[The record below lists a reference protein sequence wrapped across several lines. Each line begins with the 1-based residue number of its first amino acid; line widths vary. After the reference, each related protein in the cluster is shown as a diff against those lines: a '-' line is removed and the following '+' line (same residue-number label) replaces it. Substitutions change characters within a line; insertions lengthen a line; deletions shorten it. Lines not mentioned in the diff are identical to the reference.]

1 MNPEL
6 FVLQIMEM
14 HLGKQTKYKFNSRKV
29 LVDVD
34 VDAAVDADLAVVSV
48 VAVVDAG
55 ALVDAD
61 VNAADV
67 VDGGSTLGEAANSC

>member
-1 MNPEL
+1 
-6 FVLQIMEM
+6 MES
-14 HLGKQTKYKFNSRKV
+14 KPNTNSIPGRCY
-29 LVDVD
+29 VD
-34 VDAAVDADLAVVSV
+34 VDADLGVVSV
-48 VAVVDAG
+48 VADVDAG

>member
-34 VDAAVDADLAVVSV
+34 VDAADHAVVSV
-48 VAVVDAG
+48 VADVDAG